1 MTQNVNFQY
10 RVSVCLASYNGEKFI
25 HKQIESIISDLGQF
39 DELIICD
46 DCSVDNTCSIIRSFN
61 DARIKLI
68 CNQKRLGFVKNFEKL
83 ITLATGDLIF
93 LSDQDNIWI
102 KGKIEKVIS
111 VFQKD
116 SSIRLVCHSFIP
128 IDAQENRF
136 PMNVPLMQKGKKS
149 SFAILIQHLIK
160 SQLYGC
166 TFCMNRKTIDYLLP
180 FPLTTYS
187 HDHWILVSAAVNGY
201 IFVLDESLIK
211 YRRHDSNL
219 SPLKR
224 FPVKTML
231 LFRIKLFLQICTAI
245 YRSGVR

>member
-25 HKQIESIISDLGQF
+25 REQVESILSDLRQF

-46 DCSVDNTCSIIRSFN
+46 DGSIDNTCSIIQSFN
-61 DARIKLI
+61 DPRIKLI
-68 CNQKRLGFVKNFEKL
+68 HNKKRLGFVKNFEKL
-83 ITLATGDLIF
+83 ISLATGDLIF

-128 IDAQENRF
+128 IDAHGNNF
-136 PMNVPLMQKGKKS
+136 PMNVPLMHKGKKN
-149 SFAILIQHLIK
+149 SFVILIQHLIK
-160 SQLYGC
+160 SQFYGC
-166 TFCMNRKTIDYLLP
+166 TFCINRKAIDKLLP
-180 FPLTTYS
+180 FPSTTYS

-201 IFVLDESLIK
+201 NFVLDESLIK
-211 YRRHDSNL
+211 YRRHPGWPPKL
-219 SPLKR
+219 PHLWPLENPPPTGY
-224 FPVKTML
+224 F
-231 LFRIKLFLQICTAI
+231 
-245 YRSGVR
+245 